1 MIISIN
7 IEDRNLLVQLLSD
20 LGKNRLLEMVDELDA
35 ELRQQRETANQGEP
49 ALPDETLIEKTSEPA
64 VEQAAPINNEEQPFN
79 GKCRYNPDFSCSA
92 PEPENCIL
100 CPRYSSGNEF

>member
-7 IEDRNLLVQLLSD
+7 IEDKNLLAQLLSN
-20 LGKNRLLEMVDELDA
+20 LGKEKLLEMVEELENEMIENVPA
-35 ELRQQRETANQGEP
+35 VPAKANDGEMEEIP
-49 ALPDETLIEKTSEPA
+49 EPA
-64 VEQAAPINNEEQPFN
+64 VEQVAPINNEEQPFN
-79 GKCRYNPDFSCSA
+79 GECRYNPDFSCSA